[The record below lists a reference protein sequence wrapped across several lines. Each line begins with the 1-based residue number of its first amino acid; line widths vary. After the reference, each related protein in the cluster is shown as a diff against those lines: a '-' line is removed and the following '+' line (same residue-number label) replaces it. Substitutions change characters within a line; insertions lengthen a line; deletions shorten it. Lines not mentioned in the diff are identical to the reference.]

1 MIELLRC
8 VLPFCTIF
16 GFGYIFV
23 FKSQQISRKI
33 YKPTM
38 VLPKGESL
46 ECLVGRYF
54 KIVHYSL
61 ITYCIAFGLFPDILF
76 YLGDFNFFNKISVQ
90 ITGLI
95 ILFISCLW
103 MILAQI
109 TMKNSWRMGVDKE
122 NKAELITSGLFSI
135 SRNPFF
141 LGLLLFFMS
150 IFLISPNVLTL
161 VLFISQFILI
171 SIQIRIEEQHLTSV
185 HNKEITLTI
194 KRE

>member
-1 MIELLRC
+1 
-8 VLPFCTIF
+8 
-16 GFGYIFV
+16 
-23 FKSQQISRKI
+23 
-33 YKPTM
+33 
-38 VLPKGESL
+38 
-46 ECLVGRYF
+46 
-54 KIVHYSL
+54 
-61 ITYCIAFGLFPDILF
+61 
-76 YLGDFNFFNKISVQ
+76 
-90 ITGLI
+90 
-95 ILFISCLW
+95 